1 MLVFLSVHVYRRV
14 KACRESTNMPNGL
27 NVDTMSIKVNFNVN
41 TQLSITFITG
51 GECNRVKTN

>member
-1 MLVFLSVHVYRRV
+1 
-14 KACRESTNMPNGL
+14 MPNGL